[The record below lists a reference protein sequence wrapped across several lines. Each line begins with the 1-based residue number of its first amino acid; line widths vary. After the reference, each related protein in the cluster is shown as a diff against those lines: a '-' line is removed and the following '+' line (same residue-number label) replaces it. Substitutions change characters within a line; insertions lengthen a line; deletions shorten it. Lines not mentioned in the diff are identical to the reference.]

1 MWERSKADPFSESK
15 LQGDWV
21 SKRYWK
27 IKDLGHA
34 EVLNFIN
41 TYVLHRFC
49 PQTHKTYNVFLF
61 IILLSRLIN
70 QINSQQ
76 TCYFLINNRIHFWT
90 KVWTLFSFKSITL
103 WQISTKED
111 LRGRKVEPSQR
122 DSNSAKQGLFERP
135 FPLNLFKRFDW
146 LCQFSYQLP
155 FCTKDY
161 WKFSS
166 QKKY

>member
-61 IILLSRLIN
+61 ITLLSRLIN

-90 KVWTLFSFKSITL
+90 KVWTLFFQINHPVADIYQGGSKRKKGGAKPEGLQFCKARPL
-103 WQISTKED
+103 WEAFPIK
-111 LRGRKVEPSQR
+111 
-122 DSNSAKQGLFERP
+122 P
-135 FPLNLFKRFDW
+135 FQEIW
-146 LCQFSYQLP
+146 LALP
-155 FCTKDY
+155 ILIPAAFLH
-161 WKFSS
+161 
-166 QKKY
+166 